1 MKSHWREAGIV
12 FLLTAVTLM
21 VFFYPAVLQ
30 NRLIYCGDYWGS
42 DLLELNI
49 PRRVLAAQAVA
60 HGEAPLWEP
69 RLGNG
74 LPLLAEEQAGVFYP
88 TTLPLY
94 LSLSPTAA
102 TNYSILITLWAAM
115 MGGYWLARTYGASP
129 LAAFFAA
136 LAYGLSG
143 SFVFR
148 LKHLNM
154 IQVIAWL
161 PCSLA
166 LIRLYWKNSK
176 LLYLLLLTGVWAW
189 QFLAGHP
196 HVTYISWLTCYLYV
210 LILAFEPAD
219 KEVRQSERSRC
230 LRLIGKLLVCTA
242 GALFLSAV
250 QLLPTWDLVQHSNR
264 AGAKTWEEL
273 EYFPFK
279 ASHLL
284 RLVAPYSSG
293 NPAEGTLVG
302 GLPLEE
308 GIFWETSPYMG
319 LIPLLLSIGSFIV
332 LRRRNIYG
340 LGALALLFLLAA
352 LGPKGGVYWLF
363 WKFCPAFDLFRF
375 PARCLI
381 PFQCFMAIL
390 AAVGGQAVYDLI
402 KRRYGVRVSSMVL
415 SAMLLLTL
423 ADLYCLNGR
432 YQEYISQEWEQKPV
446 SWSLIEDEAQR
457 VYSPSY
463 MMSASKLLNGGW
475 KGNTPNLLYNQRVLG
490 PDLAAVWGV
499 NCHSDHVV
507 FEGGVVLTP
516 YFALQVCEAG
526 YVMEALELNRPL
538 VFADHI
544 YDWFRA
550 QNVSHLTSFVPLA
563 DADANPHIADVKVL
577 GDPFFP
583 DNPLY
588 IYTLRNPL
596 PLFRLVADNEVTA
609 DVPDMLKSVQQR
621 LKLADVYSLYE
632 RRIGNSDS
640 AGTVKT
646 VQTGR
651 TLWQLE
657 VDCSKTCYLTAA
669 INYDHNWQ
677 ACREDGSV
685 LPIVPFNHAYQ
696 AILLEPG
703 THRITLKYQS
713 QAFAWGWKISALAW
727 FILLLMTAIEFRKGE
742 DHGKVK

>member
-12 FLLTAVTLM
+12 FLLTAVTLT
-21 VFFYPAVLQ
+21 VFFYPAVFQ
-30 NRLIYCGDYWGS
+30 NRLIYSGDFTGS

-49 PRRVLAAQAVA
+49 PRRALAAKAVA
-60 HGEAPLWEP
+60 QGDLPLWEP

-74 LPLLAEEQAGVFYP
+74 LPLLAEGQAGVFYP

-94 LSLSPTAA
+94 VLLSPTAA
-102 TNYSILITLWAAM
+102 TNCSILLTLGIAVL
-115 MGGYWLARTYGASP
+115 GGYLLARTYGVSP
-129 LAAFFAA
+129 MSAFFCA
-136 LAYGLSG
+136 LAYGLG
-143 SFVFR
+143 GAFVFR

-154 IQVIAWL
+154 IQVSAWL

-166 LIRLYWKNSK
+166 LIRLYWQSWKRI
-176 LLYLLLLTGVWAW
+176 YLLILEVVWSW

-196 HVTYISWLTCYLYV
+196 HVTYICWLTCYLYA
-210 LILAFEPAD
+210 LALFFETYD
-219 KEVRQSERSRC
+219 FEEYGTWWKRC
-230 LRLIGKLLVCTA
+230 RYLFASLLVGTA
-242 GALFLSAV
+242 GALVLSSV
-250 QLLPTWDLVQHSNR
+250 QLLPTWDLVQASAR
-264 AGAKTWEEL
+264 ASAKSWEEL
-273 EYFPFK
+273 DRFPFK
-279 ASHLL
+279 FSHLT
-284 RLVAPYSSG
+284 RMLVPYNQG
-293 NPAEGTLVG
+293 NPAEGTSSDDIVA
-302 GLPLEE
+302 E
-308 GIFWETSPYMG
+308 GVFWESTPYIG
-319 LIPLLLSIGSFIV
+319 VIPLVFAVVCLFRRPYRSTLVIAV
-332 LRRRNIYG
+332 LAF
-340 LGALALLFLLAA
+340 LCMFGAL
-352 LGPKGGVYWLF
+352 GTKGGVYWLF

-390 AAVGGQAVYDLI
+390 AALGGQAVYDLI

-423 ADLYCLNGR
+423 ADLYCLNSR
-432 YQEYISQEWEQKPV
+432 YQEYVSQEWEQKPV
-446 SWSLIEDEAQR
+446 SWSLIENEAQR

-463 MMSASKLLNGGW
+463 MMSASKLLSGGW
-475 KGNTPNLLYNQRVLG
+475 KGNTSNLLYNQRVLG

-526 YVMEALELNRPL
+526 YVMEALELNRPF